1 METKLSNNA
10 IKDLREVLAKSFGKD
25 VEISYSD
32 EEVNEI
38 GDLLLNI
45 LAEGLKMRG
54 RIIAPELY
62 TPKCK

>member
-1 METKLSNNA
+1 MVKLSNQA
-10 IKDLREVLAKSFGKD
+10 IRDLREVLSKSFGKD

-45 LAEGLKMRG
+45 LAEGLKMRKS
-54 RIIAPELY
+54 IIAPELY
-62 TPKCK
+62 IPKYK